1 MKLIDYLPSFANNE
15 IDIQI
20 QDALENELLTLL
32 DEKNDLLDQ
41 FFIDTATWGLDDWE
55 DLLKIKTNS
64 KLDFDARKSNI
75 KAKIR
80 GKGTTTIEV
89 IKAIGEAYT
98 KTNVDVEVFSN
109 LFSFTLSFITNNCSY
124 NTILELDKKIEE
136 IKPAHLEHKFEMI
149 LYNQNGLYA
158 GAMTSTGETVTIY
171 PYTPKDITCFG
182 EMVFASGNNKSAER
196 VTLYPKQ
203 EVI

>member
-1 MKLIDYLPSFANNE
+1 MKLIDKLPSFYNN
-15 IDIQI
+15 DITRKI
-20 QDALENELLTLL
+20 QDAYDIEVETLRETY
-32 DEKNDLLDQ
+32 DDTFDQ
-41 FFIDTATWGLDDWE
+41 FFVDTATWGLDYWE
-55 DLLKIKTNS
+55 NILSIKNRYDLSIE
-64 KLDFDARKSNI
+64 DRRSNI
-75 KAKIR
+75 KAKMR

-89 IKAIGEAYT
+89 IKAISEAYT

-149 LYNQNGLYA
+149 LFNQSSMFA
-158 GAMTSTGETVTIY
+158 GSTTNTGETVTIY
-171 PYTPKDITCFG
+171 PYSPTDITSFG
-182 EMVFASGNNKSAER
+182 ELTITTGNDRSMEK
-196 VTLYPKQ
+196 VTLYPRQ

>member
-20 QDALENELLTLL
+20 QEALENELLTLI
-32 DEKNDLLDQ
+32 DEKDDLLDQ

-55 DLLKIKTNS
+55 NLLSIKVNY
-64 KLDFDARKSNI
+64 KLDFDTRKSNI
-75 KAKIR
+75 KAKMR

-89 IKAIGEAYT
+89 IKAISEAYT
-98 KTNVDVEVFSN
+98 KTTVDVEVFSN

-136 IKPAHLEHKFEMI
+136 IKPCHLEHKFEMI
-149 LYNQNGLYA
+149 LFNENGLYA

-182 EMVFASGNNKSAER
+182 EIILASGNNKSAER

>member
-20 QDALENELLTLL
+20 QEALENELLTLL
-32 DEKNDLLDQ
+32 DEKDDLLDQ

-55 DLLKIKTNS
+55 NLLGIKVNY
-64 KLDFDARKSNI
+64 KLDFDTRRSNI
-75 KAKIR
+75 KAKMR
-80 GKGTTTIEV
+80 GRGITTIEV
-89 IKAIGEAYT
+89 IKAISEAYT
-98 KTNVDVEVFSN
+98 NTNVDVEVFSN

-136 IKPAHLEHKFEMI
+136 IKPAHLEHRFEMI
-149 LYNQNGLYA
+149 LYNENGLYA
-158 GAMTSTGETVTIY
+158 GAVTNTGETVTIY

-182 EMVFASGNNKSAER
+182 EIILASGNNKSAER
-196 VTLYPKQ
+196 VILYPKQ

>member
-20 QDALENELLTLL
+20 QEALENELITLI
-32 DEKNDLLDQ
+32 DEKDDLLDQ

-55 DLLKIKTNS
+55 NLLKIKANS
-64 KLDFDARKSNI
+64 KLDFDTRRSNI
-75 KAKIR
+75 KAKLR

-89 IKAIGEAYT
+89 IKAISEAYT

-109 LFSFTLSFITNNCSY
+109 LFSFTLSFITNDCSY

-136 IKPAHLEHKFEMI
+136 IKPCHLEHRFEMI
-149 LYNQNGLYA
+149 LYNENGLYT
-158 GAMTSTGETVTIY
+158 GAMTSTEESVIIY
-171 PYTPKDITCFG
+171 PYTPKNIECFG
-182 EMVFASGNNKSAER
+182 EIILSSGNNKSAER

>member
-20 QDALENELLTLL
+20 QEALENELLTLI
-32 DEKNDLLDQ
+32 DEKDDLLEQ

-55 DLLKIKTNS
+55 NLLSIKVNY
-64 KLDFDARKSNI
+64 KLDFDTRRSNI
-75 KAKIR
+75 KAKMR

-89 IKAIGEAYT
+89 IKAISETYT
-98 KTNVDVEVFSN
+98 KTNVDVGVFSN

-136 IKPAHLEHKFEMI
+136 IKPCHLEHKFEMI
-149 LYNQNGLYA
+149 LFNQNDMFA
-158 GAMTSTGETVTIY
+158 GSTMNTGETVTIY
-171 PYTPKDITCFG
+171 PYTPTNFESFG
-182 EMVFASGNNKSAER
+182 ELTIATGNDRSMEK

>member
-64 KLDFDARKSNI
+64 KLDFNTRRSNI
-75 KAKIR
+75 KAKLR

-89 IKAIGEAYT
+89 IKAISEAYT

-149 LYNQNGLYA
+149 LYNQNGLYT
-158 GAMTSTGETVTIY
+158 GAMASTGETVTIY

-182 EMVFASGNNKSAER
+182 EIIFASGNNKSAER

>member
-20 QDALENELLTLL
+20 QEALENELLTLI
-32 DEKNDLLDQ
+32 DEKDDLLDQ

-55 DLLKIKTNS
+55 NLLGIKVNY
-64 KLDFDARKSNI
+64 KLDFDTRRSNI
-75 KAKIR
+75 KAKMR
-80 GKGTTTIEV
+80 GRGTTTIEV
-89 IKAIGEAYT
+89 VEVISEAYT
-98 KTNVDVEVFSN
+98 KTNVDVKVFSN

-124 NTILELDKKIEE
+124 KTILELDKKIEE
-136 IKPAHLEHKFEMI
+136 IKPCHLEHRFEMI
-149 LYNQNGLYA
+149 LYNENGLYT
-158 GAMTSTGETVTIY
+158 GAMTSTEESVIIY
-171 PYTPKDITCFG
+171 PYTPKNIECFG
-182 EMVFASGNNKSAER
+182 EIILSSGSNKSAER

>member
-1 MKLIDYLPSFANNE
+1 
-15 IDIQI
+15 
-20 QDALENELLTLL
+20 
-32 DEKNDLLDQ
+32 
-41 FFIDTATWGLDDWE
+41 
-55 DLLKIKTNS
+55 
-64 KLDFDARKSNI
+64 
-75 KAKIR
+75 
-80 GKGTTTIEV
+80 TIEV

-149 LYNQNGLYA
+149 LYNQNGLYT
-158 GAMTSTGETVTIY
+158 GAIASAGETVTIY

-182 EMVFASGNNKSAER
+182 EIILASGNNKSAER

>member
-20 QDALENELLTLL
+20 QEALENELLTLL
-32 DEKNDLLDQ
+32 DEKDDLLDQ

-55 DLLKIKTNS
+55 NLLGIKINY
-64 KLDFDARKSNI
+64 KLDFDTRRSNI
-75 KAKIR
+75 KAKMR
-80 GKGTTTIEV
+80 GKGITTIEV

-136 IKPAHLEHKFEMI
+136 IKPCHLEHKFEMT
-149 LYNQNGLYA
+149 LFNQNDMFA
-158 GAMTSTGETVTIY
+158 GSTTNTGETVTIY
-171 PYTPKDITCFG
+171 PYSPTDVTSFG
-182 EMVFASGNNKSAER
+182 ELTITTGNDRSMEK
-196 VTLYPKQ
+196 VTLYPRQ
-203 EVI
+203 EVV

>member
-20 QDALENELLTLL
+20 QEALENELLTLL
-32 DEKNDLLDQ
+32 DEKDDLLDQ

-55 DLLKIKTNS
+55 NLLGIKINY
-64 KLDFDARKSNI
+64 KLDFDTRRSNI
-75 KAKIR
+75 KAKMR
-80 GKGTTTIEV
+80 GRGITTIEV
-89 IKAIGEAYT
+89 IKAISEAYT
-98 KTNVDVEVFSN
+98 NTNVDVEVFSN

-136 IKPAHLEHKFEMI
+136 IKPAHLEHRFEMI
-149 LYNQNGLYA
+149 LYNENGLYA
-158 GAMTSTGETVTIY
+158 GAVTNTGETVTIY

-182 EMVFASGNNKSAER
+182 EIILASGNNKSAER
-196 VTLYPKQ
+196 VILYPKQ

>member
-1 MKLIDYLPSFANNE
+1 MKLIDYLPGFANNE

-20 QDALENELLTLL
+20 QEALENELLTLI
-32 DEKNDLLDQ
+32 DEKDDLLDQ

-55 DLLKIKTNS
+55 NLLSIKVNY
-64 KLDFDARKSNI
+64 KLDFDTRRSNI
-75 KAKIR
+75 KAKMR
-80 GKGTTTIEV
+80 GKGTTTIGV
-89 IKAIGEAYT
+89 IKAISEAYT
-98 KTNVDVEVFSN
+98 KTNVDVKVFSN

-149 LYNQNGLYA
+149 LFNQNAMFA
-158 GAMTSTGETVTIY
+158 GSAMNTGETVTIY
-171 PYTPKDITCFG
+171 PYAPTNFESFG
-182 EMVFASGNNKSAER
+182 ELTIATGNDRSLEK
-196 VTLYPKQ
+196 VTLYPK

>member
-64 KLDFDARKSNI
+64 KLDFDTRRSNI
-75 KAKIR
+75 KAKMR

-89 IKAIGEAYT
+89 IKAISEAYT
-98 KTNVDVEVFSN
+98 KTNVDIEVFSN

-136 IKPAHLEHKFEMI
+136 IKPCHLEHKFEMI
-149 LYNQNGLYA
+149 LFNKNGLYT
-158 GAMTSTGETVTIY
+158 GAMASTGETVTIY

-196 VTLYPKQ
+196 VTLYPK

>member
-64 KLDFDARKSNI
+64 KLDFDTRRSNI
-75 KAKIR
+75 KAKLR

-89 IKAIGEAYT
+89 IKAISEAYT

-136 IKPAHLEHKFEMI
+136 IKPCHLEHKFEMI
-149 LYNQNGLYA
+149 LFNKNDIFA
-158 GAMTSTGETVTIY
+158 GSTMNTGETVTIY
-171 PYTPKDITCFG
+171 PYSPTDITSFG
-182 EMVFASGNNKSAER
+182 ELTITTGNDRSMEK

>member
-20 QDALENELLTLL
+20 QEALENELLTLI
-32 DEKNDLLDQ
+32 DEKDDLLEQ

-55 DLLKIKTNS
+55 NLLSIKVNY
-64 KLDFDARKSNI
+64 KLDFDTRRSNI
-75 KAKIR
+75 KAKMR

-89 IKAIGEAYT
+89 IKAISEAYT

-109 LFSFTLSFITNNCSY
+109 LFSFTLSFITNDCSY

-149 LYNQNGLYA
+149 LFNENGLYA
-158 GAMTSTGETVTIY
+158 GAMSSTGETVTIY
-171 PYTPKDITCFG
+171 PYTPKNIECFG
-182 EMVFASGNNKSAER
+182 EIILASGNNKSAER

>member
-171 PYTPKDITCFG
+171 PYTHKDITCFG

>member
-20 QDALENELLTLL
+20 QEALENELLTLI
-32 DEKNDLLDQ
+32 DEKDDLLDQ

-55 DLLKIKTNS
+55 DLLGIKINY
-64 KLDFDARKSNI
+64 KLDFDTRRSNI
-75 KAKIR
+75 KAKLR

-89 IKAIGEAYT
+89 IKAISEAYT

-136 IKPAHLEHKFEMI
+136 IKPCHLEHKFEMI
-149 LYNQNGLYA
+149 LFNQNSMFA
-158 GAMTSTGETVTIY
+158 GSTMNTGEIVTIY
-171 PYTPKDITCFG
+171 PYTPTNFESFG
-182 EMVFASGNNKSAER
+182 ELTIATGNDRSMEK
-196 VTLYPKQ
+196 VTLYPK

>member
-20 QDALENELLTLL
+20 QEALENELLTLI
-32 DEKNDLLDQ
+32 DEKDDLLDQ

-55 DLLKIKTNS
+55 DLLGIKINY
-64 KLDFDARKSNI
+64 KLDFDTRRSNI
-75 KAKIR
+75 KAKLR

-89 IKAIGEAYT
+89 IKAISEAYT

-136 IKPAHLEHKFEMI
+136 IKPCHLEHKFEMI
-149 LYNQNGLYA
+149 LFNKNDMFA
-158 GAMTSTGETVTIY
+158 GSTMNTGETVTIY
-171 PYTPKDITCFG
+171 PYTPTNFESFG
-182 EMVFASGNNKSAER
+182 ELTIATGNDRSMEK

>member
-20 QDALENELLTLL
+20 QEALENELLTLL
-32 DEKNDLLDQ
+32 DEKDDLLDQ

-55 DLLKIKTNS
+55 NLLGIKINY
-64 KLDFDARKSNI
+64 KLDFDTRRSNI
-75 KAKIR
+75 KAKMR

-89 IKAIGEAYT
+89 IKAISEAYT
-98 KTNVDVEVFSN
+98 NTSVDVKVFSN

-136 IKPAHLEHKFEMI
+136 IKPCHLEHKFEMI
-149 LYNQNGLYA
+149 LFNQNSMFIGSI
-158 GAMTSTGETVTIY
+158 MSTGETVTIY
-171 PYTPKDITCFG
+171 PYSPTDITSFG
-182 EMVFASGNNKSAER
+182 ELTITTGNDRSMEK
-196 VTLYPKQ
+196 VTLYPK
-203 EVI
+203 EAI